1 MQKFLIYILFIF
13 LISFA
18 FSMLFY
24 SDAFKSGSD
33 LRVKL
38 SDEWVYRECDKGFCC
53 FNIDNSTEIKGI
65 IYRVAG

>member
-1 MQKFLIYILFIF
+1 
-13 LISFA
+13 
-18 FSMLFY
+18 MLFY